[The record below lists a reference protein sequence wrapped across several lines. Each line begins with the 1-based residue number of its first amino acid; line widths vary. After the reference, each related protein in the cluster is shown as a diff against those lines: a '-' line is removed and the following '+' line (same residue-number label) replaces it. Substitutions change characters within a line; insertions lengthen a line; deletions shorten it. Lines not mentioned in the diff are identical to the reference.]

1 MFDFGEFDPLKIAFI
16 IVALTVAIVGHEIMH
31 GYVAYRYGD
40 MTAKYEGRLSL
51 NPLIHVDPIGT
62 IAVPALLFISG
73 APFLFGWAKPVPV
86 NMWTVLRN
94 GGYNGAI
101 AVSMAGIAYNLT
113 LAILSSVALGFT
125 GGEGDIAML
134 FYYLTLYNVVL
145 AVFNLWPIPPLDGS
159 NALGYLG
166 RKFGVKAIDEF
177 NTKVGNYGMIILM
190 IILATP
196 LSKIFMLPAALLLSV
211 LI

>member
-1 MFDFGEFDPLKIAFI
+1 MLEWFDLFKVLSVIIALMIAI
-16 IVALTVAIVGHEIMH
+16 IGHEIMH

-40 MTAKYEGRLSL
+40 NTAKYEGRLSI
-51 NPLIHVDPIGT
+51 NPISHIDPVGT
-62 IAVPALLFISG
+62 IVVPLLLFISG

-86 NMWTVLRN
+86 NMWTVIRN

-101 AVSMAGIAYNLT
+101 AVSLAGIVYNLFVAVSASLFMSFIDSST
-113 LAILSSVALGFT
+113 LLSQIL
-125 GGEGDIAML
+125 
-134 FYYLTLYNVVL
+134 YYLVVYNVVL

-166 RKFGVKAIDEF
+166 RKFGSSAIDNF
-177 NTKVGNYGMIILM
+177 NEKVGRYGMIILI

-196 LSKIFMLPAALLLSV
+196 LVKIFMLPAYVLLSF
-211 LI
+211 LL

>member
-1 MFDFGEFDPLKIAFI
+1 MLEGFDLFKALSIIIALMIAI
-16 IVALTVAIVGHEIMH
+16 IGHEIMH

-40 MTAKYEGRLSL
+40 NTAKYEGRLSI
-51 NPLIHVDPIGT
+51 NPISHIDPVGT
-62 IAVPALLFISG
+62 IVVPLLLFISG

-86 NMWTVLRN
+86 NMWTVIRN

-101 AVSMAGIAYNLT
+101 AVSLAGIVYNLFVAVSASLFMSFIDSST
-113 LAILSSVALGFT
+113 LLSQIL
-125 GGEGDIAML
+125 
-134 FYYLTLYNVVL
+134 YYLVVYNVVL

-166 RKFGVKAIDEF
+166 RKFGSSAIDNF
-177 NTKVGNYGMIILM
+177 NEKVGRYGMIILI

-196 LSKIFMLPAALLLSV
+196 LVKIFMLPAYVLLSF
-211 LI
+211 LL